1 MSQELRSHEGWFV
14 LHLFYGLDRMLWNE
28 LLDESEK
35 EAAVGSFEE
44 VLERFRQA
52 ENCQAHA
59 YSVWGHKA
67 DLAVM
72 LVDPDLHHLNEFE
85 NHLLAALPSG
95 VLTPIYSFTS
105 MSEVSEYLSS
115 GKDYDKHLREKEG
128 LSPDSSEYQEKMESF
143 KARMKAYTDE
153 RLYPQLPKH
162 RVMSFYPMNKRRE
175 PEQNWYSL
183 DFDRRKELM
192 GGHMVTGRKYAG
204 KVKQLVTGSVGLDE
218 WEWGVTLF
226 ADDPVYFKQIVYE
239 MRYDEVSAVYAEFGD
254 FITCLEMKVPDLF
267 KHLRVMAASQSA
279 PAATS
284 A

>member
-1 MSQELRSHEGWFV
+1 MRSHEGWFV
-14 LHLFYGLDRMLWNE
+14 LHLFYSIDRMMWSE
-28 LLDESEK
+28 LLEESEK
-35 EAAVGSFEE
+35 EAAVSRFEE
-44 VLERFRQA
+44 VLEEFRRSSD
-52 ENCQAHA
+52 CQAHA

-67 DLAVM
+67 DVGVM
-72 LVDPDLHHLNEFE
+72 LVDPDLQHLNRVE
-85 NHLLAALPSG
+85 NQLLSALPPG
-95 VLTPIYSFTS
+95 MLLPVYSFTS
-105 MSEVSEYLSS
+105 MSEISEYVSS
-115 GKDYDKHLREKEG
+115 DKDYGKHLREKEG
-128 LSPDSSEYQEKMESF
+128 LEPDSPEYKEKMEAY

-153 RLYPQLPKH
+153 RLYPRLPPH

-183 DFDRRKELM
+183 DFDRRKQLM

-254 FITCLEMKVPDLF
+254 FIVGLEMSVPELF
-267 KHLRVMAASQSA
+267 SHLGLIKAAEAVST
-279 PAATS
+279 P
-284 A
+284 